1 MQEAKLIMLYCDES
15 NLDRKG
21 KRLLVWRNS
30 HRCRSPDLLER
41 IRTAAGIASD
51 FTLKFNPCPPG
62 MQHQQF
68 AEVKKAIIETA
79 VAHQCVFL
87 ASLTLHDIATTPD
100 DARRN
105 EINRICLHFHYHL
118 GQLRDCGLVLI
129 DQFDDSR
136 INEHLRQ
143 KFHTGACPTRL
154 IR

>member
-1 MQEAKLIMLYCDES
+1 MLYCDES
-15 NLDRKG
+15 NLDR
-21 KRLLVWRNS
+21 REN
-30 HRCRSPDLLER
+30 DFFER

-68 AEVKKAIIETA
+68 AEVKKAVIETA